1 MVLEFDPAKDRQ
13 NVRKHG
19 ISLARFADMDESSWL
34 QARDDRDYGGEV
46 RWIIYG
52 LIKSTLYCAVIT
64 YRAETHRI
72 ISLRRAN
79 RRERKLYEEAE
90 A

>member
-19 ISLARFADMDESSWL
+19 ISLARFADMDGSSWL

-46 RWIIYG
+46 
-52 LIKSTLYCAVIT
+52 
-64 YRAETHRI
+64 
-72 ISLRRAN
+72 
-79 RRERKLYEEAE
+79 
-90 A
+90 